1 MGTFLNF
8 VCPGVYIE
16 QNAPRA
22 VRSKARV
29 WTERPARGAFYN
41 KNLLL
46 FFLVEGRLAA
56 SKPKTRKGAAEIS
69 SNQEALREGKGRER
83 KRKKQR

>member
-29 WTERPARGAFYN
+29 WTERHARGAFKDQRPQKTVTDNGVKKTYWRGSFCVGSGMHELRFSA
-41 KNLLL
+41 LLHP
-46 FFLVEGRLAA
+46 EETKA
-56 SKPKTRKGAAEIS
+56 
-69 SNQEALREGKGRER
+69 
-83 KRKKQR
+83 